1 MQAFDR
7 IKKVWE
13 SLSPK
18 HKKASIISALCLA
31 IIIGSYF
38 LYKSKEPAS
47 RNAREEKNS
56 RTLAL
61 DPRLLEKSLYEE
73 LRGEITQRDRMITD
87 LKMDVEEIKQDKTLL
102 HQQVAAQEAQRVGE
116 VSIPPPPPA
125 MPAEAQPAP
134 SLYRIPP
141 PPRKAGEDGPKKVVA
156 GEIEVVSNESAK
168 REEGSGVKKNE
179 SKDPIYLPP
188 SFMEAT
194 LLSGLDAPVLKEAK
208 SNPVP
213 VLLRIK
219 DLAVLPNRLKADLK
233 GCFVIAEGHGDLAD
247 ERAHLRLV
255 SLSCIAKN
263 GQAVI
268 DQKIKGFVVD
278 EDGKIG
284 LKGHVVSRMGSTIA
298 RVALAGFFGGVGE
311 GLAAASTAQSI
322 SPLGATQT
330 IDTDD
335 IAKAAVG
342 KGIASGFGELQRFYL
357 ELARQTMPVIEV
369 GATKTITLV
378 VSEGVELKIKN
389 YCVGGNENCG

>member
-7 IKKVWE
+7 IKEFWKNLE
-13 SLSPK
+13 AK
-18 HKKASIISALCLA
+18 YKKASIIGALCLA
-31 IIIGSYF
+31 IISGSYF
-38 LYKSKEPAS
+38 VYKTKEPAS
-47 RNAREEKNS
+47 RNTRAEKSS

-61 DPRLLEKSLYEE
+61 EPRLLEKSLYEE
-73 LRGEITQRDRMITD
+73 LRGEINQRDRVITD
-87 LKMDVEEIKQDKTLL
+87 LKKEVEEIKQDKGLL
-102 HQQVAAQEAQRVGE
+102 RQQVAQEAQGMGE
-116 VSIPPPPPA
+116 IKIPPPPPS
-125 MPAEAQPAP
+125 MPAETQPAP

-141 PPRKAGEDGPKKVVA
+141 PPKQVGEDGPKKVLA

-168 REEGSGVKKNE
+168 REEESGVKKNE
-179 SKDPIYLPP
+179 RKEAIYLPP

-284 LKGHVVSRMGSTIA
+284 LKGLVVSRMGSAIA
-298 RVALAGFFGGVGE
+298 RSALAGFFGGVGE
-311 GLAAASTAQSI
+311 GLTAASTVQSV

-335 IAKAAVG
+335 IARAAVG
-342 KGIASGFGELQRFYL
+342 KGIASGFAELQRFYL
-357 ELARQTMPVIEV
+357 ELARQSMPVIEV

-378 VSEGVELKIKN
+378 VSEGVELEIKN

>member
-7 IKKVWE
+7 IKEAWKN
-13 SLSPK
+13 LDAK
-18 HKKASIISALCLA
+18 HKKASIIGAFCLA
-31 IIIGSYF
+31 IISGSYF
-38 LYKSKEPAS
+38 VYKTKEPAS
-47 RNAREEKNS
+47 RNTRAEKNS

-61 DPRLLEKSLYEE
+61 EPRLLEKSLYEE
-73 LRGEITQRDRMITD
+73 LRGEITQRDRAITD
-87 LKMDVEEIKQDKTLL
+87 LKKEVEEIKQDKGLL
-102 HQQVAAQEAQRVGE
+102 QQQVAQEAQGMGE
-116 VSIPPPPPA
+116 VKIPPPPL
-125 MPAEAQPAP
+125 MPAETQPAP

-141 PPRKAGEDGPKKVVA
+141 PPKQVGEDGPKKVVA
-156 GEIEVVSNESAK
+156 GEIEVVSNESA
-168 REEGSGVKKNE
+168 RGEEESGVKKNE
-179 SKDPIYLPP
+179 TKDAIYLPP

-284 LKGHVVSRMGSTIA
+284 LKGHVVSRMGSAIA
-298 RVALAGFFGGVGE
+298 RSALAGFFGGVGE
-311 GLAAASTAQSI
+311 GLTAASTVQSV

-335 IAKAAVG
+335 IARAAVG
-342 KGIASGFGELQRFYL
+342 KGIASGFAELQRFYL
-357 ELARQTMPVIEV
+357 ELARQSMPVIEV

-378 VSEGVELKIKN
+378 VSEGVELEIKN

>member
-7 IKKVWE
+7 IKEAWKN
-13 SLSPK
+13 LDAK

-31 IIIGSYF
+31 ILSGSYF
-38 LYKSKEPAS
+38 IYKSKEPAR
-47 RNAREEKNS
+47 RNARGEKNS

-61 DPRLLEKSLYEE
+61 EPRLLEKSLYEE
-73 LRGEITQRDRMITD
+73 LRVEITQRDRMITD
-87 LKMDVEEIKQDKTLL
+87 LKKEVEEIKQHKGQL
-102 HQQVAAQEAQRVGE
+102 HQQIAQEAQKVGE
-116 VSIPPPPPA
+116 VSIPRPPPS
-125 MPAEAQPAP
+125 MPVETQPAP

-141 PPRKAGEDGPKKVVA
+141 PPKQGGEDGAKKVVA
-156 GEIEVVSNESAK
+156 GEIEVVSNESAR
-168 REEGSGVKKNE
+168 REEESGVKKNE
-179 SKDPIYLPP
+179 SKDAIYLPP

-284 LKGHVVSRMGSTIA
+284 LKGHVVSRMGSAIA
-298 RVALAGFFGGVGE
+298 RSALAGFFGGVGE
-311 GLAAASTAQSI
+311 GLTAASTVQSV

-335 IAKAAVG
+335 IARAAVG
-342 KGIASGFGELQRFYL
+342 KGIASGFAELQRFYL

-378 VSEGVELKIKN
+378 VSEGVELEIKN